1 MDPGMVRAE
10 TPALLGARAERLAAA
25 GFLVLAALLA
35 VTALLADSAAFDE
48 VIHLPAGIVQLKTGD
63 LRLAPDHPP
72 LARLWAA
79 LPSAFLPVVLPDP
92 NLEAFRTGEFV
103 AVGRDVLEGNPRL
116 PLLTLGRLM
125 IVALFLA
132 LLFLV
137 RAAASRLFGADAGLL
152 ALSVASLSPSLL
164 AHGHLVTT
172 DLPASLLFLAV
183 LVAFAR
189 LGERLSPGRLAA
201 AAALIAALILTKYS
215 WPIVLP
221 ALLAMGVLAAVS
233 RGVRVVS
240 LAGVAA
246 FCGLVAWGAVWACY
260 GFRFSPFRGPRTAEA
275 RMHVPFQAG
284 IPAVTSHE
292 QAWETVLEDSG
303 GVPYKGPTAGFARW
317 ARRHRVLPE
326 GWIYGVMLLKKMSY
340 PRTAYFRGEIGPGWA
355 MYFPVAFLIK
365 SPLPELLLG
374 GLGLAAIAARRA
386 PPRDPLLASGLV
398 VFALSYGVLAILST
412 MNIGERHL
420 LPLHPIV
427 AVAAGAGAAWARA
440 RWGKALLL
448 ALVLWLGAET
458 ALVHPNELGYFNETV
473 GGWRNGWRWLADSNV
488 DWGQDLARLARWT
501 KENGDPEVKLAYFG
515 AVDPRGLVSR
525 VTNFSSAYPF
535 GKPARLT
542 PGVYVVSVNQ
552 LLGLFTPM
560 ARDNFWEKPA
570 TRDWYASR
578 WEMARASD
586 FVRPPGL
593 AGREAVAWEAF
604 DAAERGRLLRAL
616 RARAPDAFIGTS
628 LRVYRLSQADLDA
641 ILSP

>member
-1 MDPGMVRAE
+1 MSPAE
-10 TPALLGARAERLAAA
+10 GPALLSARAERLAAA

-35 VTALLADSAAFDE
+35 VTALLGDSAAFDE
-48 VIHLPAGIVQLKTGD
+48 VIHLPAGIVHLKTGD

-103 AVGRDVLEGNPRL
+103 AVGRDVLERNSRL

-125 IVALFLA
+125 VVALLLA
-132 LLFLV
+132 LLLLV
-137 RAAASRLFGADAGLL
+137 RAAARGLFGADAGLL
-152 ALSVASLSPSLL
+152 ALAVASLSPSLL

-172 DLPASLLFLAV
+172 DLPAALLFLAV
-183 LVAFAR
+183 LLAFAR
-189 LGERLSPGRLAA
+189 LGERLSPGRLAG
-201 AAALIAALILTKYS
+201 AAALLAALVLTKYS

-221 ALLAMGVLAAVS
+221 ALLAMGVLAAAS

-240 LAGVAA
+240 LAGVAVV
-246 FCGLVAWGAVWACY
+246 CGLVAWGAVWACY
-260 GFRFSPFRGPRTAEA
+260 GFRFSPFRGARAVEA

-292 QAWETVLEDSG
+292 EAWETVLRDSG
-303 GVPYKGPTAGFARW
+303 GVPYTGPTAGFARW

-326 GWIYGVMLLKKMSY
+326 AWIYGVMLLKKMSY
-340 PRTAYFRGEIGPGWA
+340 PRTAFFHGEIGPGWA
-355 MYFPVAFLIK
+355 AYFPVAFLIK
-365 SPLPELLLG
+365 SPLPELLL
-374 GLGLAAIAARRA
+374 
-386 PPRDPLLASGLV
+386 
-398 VFALSYGVLAILST
+398 
-412 MNIGERHL
+412 
-420 LPLHPIV
+420 
-427 AVAAGAGAAWARA
+427 
-440 RWGKALLL
+440 
-448 ALVLWLGAET
+448 ALVFWLGAET

-515 AVDPRGLVSR
+515 AADPRGFVSH
-525 VTNFSSAYPF
+525 VTNLTSVYPF
-535 GKPARLT
+535 GEPALLT

-552 LLGLFTPM
+552 LLGLFIPI
-560 ARDNFWEKPA
+560 ARDDFWEKPA

-578 WEMARASD
+578 WEMARASG
-586 FVRPPGL
+586 FARPPGL
-593 AGREAVAWEAF
+593 LGREAAAWEAF

-616 RARAPDAFIGTS
+616 RARALDALVGTS
-628 LRVYRLSQADLDA
+628 LRVYRLSQTDLDA